1 MLKLKELTK
10 GNKSSGERMLFRT
23 DEAKLAIATVD
34 GSLEP
39 DNCSCSCSCI
49 RALGAEVDVSRK

>member
-10 GNKSSGERMLFRT
+10 GNKSSGDRMLVRT

-39 DNCSCSCSCI
+39 DNCSCSCI

>member
-39 DNCSCSCSCI
+39 DNSCSCI